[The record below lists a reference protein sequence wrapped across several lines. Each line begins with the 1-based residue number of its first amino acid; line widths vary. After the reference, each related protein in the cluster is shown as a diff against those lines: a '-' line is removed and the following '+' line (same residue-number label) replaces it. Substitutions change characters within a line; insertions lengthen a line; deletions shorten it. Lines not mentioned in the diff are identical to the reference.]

1 MSRRSASTRSSVLP
15 RMWLI
20 GCAREVR
27 SDGPAPYPLQDLTI
41 QEPDIESIVRRM
53 YQEELR
59 PRA

>member
-1 MSRRSASTRSSVLP
+1 
-15 RMWLI
+15 MWLI